1 MGQTTT
7 KNLQKNLSL
16 LGMFSICAGA
26 MISSGIFILP
36 GIAFE
41 AVGPAVFIA
50 YLLAGVMAFIG
61 TLAVVELSTAMPKA
75 GGDYYFI
82 ERSLGPLAGTVS
94 GFLSWIALSLKSS
107 FAIFGLAEAIHV
119 IFGINFTMVAMLATV
134 GFTVLNIVGV
144 KGAIKMEIIMV
155 IGLLGILA
163 LYTGFG
169 LPQIT
174 ISNFEPFIAEGKSSL
189 SILSTAAIVFVS
201 FGGLLNASSVAEEAK
216 NPRRTIPWAMLGAV
230 VIVSLLYV
238 MVLIVTVGLLPSK
251 ELTGSLAPL
260 AAAAQLHFGKV
271 GFWMITIGAVL
282 AFITTANAGIMS
294 ASRYPMALSRDQ
306 LAPPL
311 LGKVN
316 KKLDVPVIA
325 IITTGGVIMLS
336 LLLNLDMLV
345 KAASTVILL
354 SYILTNLA
362 VIILNESGIQNYRPS
377 FRSPLYP
384 WLQFVSIVIFSAM
397 IVAMGFQSIEIS
409 LGIIALALFCYLFF
423 GRKVSREFALL
434 HLISRITNRKLQTHG
449 LEGELRE
456 ILHHR
461 DEIVKDNFDQLI
473 EESIVLIAT
482 EPMTT
487 DSLFH
492 ECAKIMAPQL
502 NINSESVFKL
512 LQERETESSTV
523 ITPDVAIPHL
533 ILEGTT
539 CFKLMLVKNSKG
551 IKFSDEYDAV
561 KAVFVLAGT
570 RDQRNRHL
578 KSLSAI
584 AQIIQN
590 PNFEIRWES
599 AATDRQLRD
608 MLLLAKR
615 KRL

>member
-1 MGQTTT
+1 MNQTTT
-7 KNLQKNLSL
+7 KHLQKNLSL

-41 AVGPAVFIA
+41 AVGPAVFLA
-50 YLLAGVMAFIG
+50 YLLAGIMAFIG

-107 FAIFGLAEAIHV
+107 FAIFGLAEAIHI
-119 IFGINFTMVAMLATV
+119 IFDVNFTTVAMLAAV

-155 IGLLGILA
+155 VGLLAILA

-169 LPQIT
+169 VPQIT
-174 ISNFEPFIAEGKSSL
+174 ISNFDPFIAEGKSSI
-189 SILSTAAIVFVS
+189 SILATAAIVFVS

-216 NPRRTIPWAMLGAV
+216 NPRRTIPLAMLGAV
-230 VIVSLLYV
+230 VVVSMLYV
-238 MVLIVTVGLLPSK
+238 MVLIVTVGLLPGQ
-251 ELTGSLAPL
+251 ELAGSLTPL
-260 AAAAQLHFGKV
+260 ADAAKLHFGKI
-271 GFWMITIGAVL
+271 GFWMITVGAVL

-306 LAPPL
+306 LAPQL

-316 KKLDVPVIA
+316 KKLDVPIMS

-384 WLQFVSIVIFSAM
+384 WLQFISIVIFSGM
-397 IVAMGFQSIEIS
+397 ILAMGFESIEIS
-409 LGIIALALFCYLFF
+409 LGIIVLALLCYLFF

-461 DEIVKDNFDQLI
+461 DEIVKDDFDQLV
-473 EESIVLIAT
+473 EESIVLITAK
-482 EPMTT
+482 PMST
-487 DSLFH
+487 DSLFC
-492 ECAKIMAPQL
+492 ECADTMAPL
-502 NINSESVFKL
+502 LKMKREDVFRL
-512 LQERETESSTV
+512 LQEREAESSTV
-523 ITPDVAIPHL
+523 ITPEVAIPHL
-533 ILEGTT
+533 ILEGKE
-539 CFKLMLVKNSKG
+539 CFKLMLVKNSEG
-551 IKFSDEYDAV
+551 IKFSDEHDTV

-584 AQIIQN
+584 AQIIQD
-590 PNFEIRWES
+590 PKFELHWEH
-599 AATDRQLRD
+599 AVTDRQLRD
-608 MLLLAKR
+608 MLLLAQR

>member
-1 MGQTTT
+1 MSEGNS
-7 KNLQKNLSL
+7 KKLQKNLSL

-41 AVGPAVFIA
+41 AVGPAVFLA
-50 YLLAGVMAFIG
+50 YLLAGIMAFIG

-94 GFLSWIALSLKSS
+94 GFLSWMALSLKSS
-107 FAIFGLAEAIHV
+107 FAIFGLAEATHL
-119 IFGINFTMVAMLATV
+119 IFGVNFTMVAMLGAV
-134 GFTVLNIVGV
+134 GFTVLNIIGV

-155 IGLLGILA
+155 VGLLAILA

-169 LPQIT
+169 LPKIV
-174 ISNFEPFIAEGKSSL
+174 ISNFDPFIAEGKSSI
-189 SILSTAAIVFVS
+189 SILATAAIVFVS

-216 NPRRTIPWAMLGAV
+216 NPRRTIPFAMLGAV
-230 VIVSLLYV
+230 VVVSLLYV
-238 MVLIVTVGLLPSK
+238 MVLIVTVGLLPGK
-251 ELTGSLAPL
+251 ELAGSLTPL
-260 AAAAQLHFGKV
+260 AEAAKQHFGQI
-271 GFWMITIGAVL
+271 GFWLITIGALL

-294 ASRYPMALSRDQ
+294 ASRYPMALSRDK
-306 LAPPL
+306 LAPQL
-311 LGKVN
+311 LSKVN
-316 KKLDVPVIA
+316 KKFDVPVMS
-325 IITTGGVIMLS
+325 IITTGVVIMLS

-384 WLQFVSIVIFSAM
+384 WLQFISIVVFASM
-397 IVAMGFQSIEIS
+397 IVAMGFESIEIS
-409 LGIIALALFCYLFF
+409 LGIIMLALFCYLFF

-434 HLISRITNRKLQTHG
+434 HLISRITNRKLQTHE

-461 DEIVKDNFDQLI
+461 DEIVKDDFDQLV
-473 EESIVLIAT
+473 EEAIVLIAS
-482 EPMTT
+482 EAMTT
-487 DSLFH
+487 DSLFR
-492 ECAKIMAPQL
+492 ECADTLAPLL
-502 NINSESVFKL
+502 NLNSENVFKL
-512 LQERETESSTV
+512 LHEREAESSTV
-523 ITPDVAIPHL
+523 ITPEVAIPHL
-533 ILEGTT
+533 IIEGKE
-539 CFKLMLVKNSKG
+539 CFKLMLVKNSEG
-551 IKFSDEYDAV
+551 IKFSDEYDTV
-561 KAVFVLAGT
+561 KAVFVLAGS

-578 KSLSAI
+578 RSLSAI

-590 PNFEIRWES
+590 PKFEIRWGN
-599 AATDRQLRD
+599 ATTDRQLRD